1 MELAAAAES
10 RETTAQPDAAARRL
24 QCLLQVA
31 QDVNS
36 SLDLR
41 EVLDRI
47 VRQATAILEAESGSI
62 MLRDEESDSLRVA
75 AARGPRARRI
85 MGRIQRMDEGV
96 AGWVVR
102 HGEPL
107 LLRGAAADP
116 RFSAVCRRADVR
128 DALCVPLRLGDR
140 VLGAVSVS
148 NRLSDEPFTEA
159 DLELLTALG
168 NQVSVAVRNA
178 ETHAE
183 TVRQRRT
190 LERLLQEV
198 AGAQVE
204 ERNRIALQ
212 LHDGPAQT
220 MYAALRNLQAARVLA
235 TDAPPAV
242 RAVFADLELAIRRSI
257 DETRAVM
264 LDLRP
269 PALDDWGLD
278 SALRQYAQQFEKRTG
293 IRTLVHRRGPAQR
306 LPRALE
312 SCLYRIAQEALT
324 NVWKHAD
331 AESAEVLLDIGR
343 RRCLL
348 EIRDDGRGIEPEA
361 LARADSEHLG
371 LASLRDR
378 AQLVGGR
385 LGIHCTP
392 GKGTT
397 VSVSAPLPETGLP
410 AAEPAQERTGP

>member
-1 MELAAAAES
+1 LESAAGAGEV
-10 RETTAQPDAAARRL
+10 TTTSEATARRL

-31 QDVNS
+31 RDVNS

-41 EVLDRI
+41 DVLDRI
-47 VRQATAILEAESGSI
+47 VRQATSILEAESGSI
-62 MLRDEESDSLRVA
+62 MLREDDEAHLKVV

-85 MGRIQRMDEGV
+85 MGRVQRTDEGV

-107 LLRGAAADP
+107 LLRGAATDP
-116 RFSAVCRRADVR
+116 RFTAVGRRPDVR
-128 DALCVPLRLGDR
+128 DALCVPLRLEER

-148 NRLSDEPFTEA
+148 NRRSAEPFNQD
-159 DLELLTALG
+159 DLELLAALG

-183 TVRQRRT
+183 AQRQRQT
-190 LERLLQEV
+190 VERLLREV

-220 MYAALRNLQAARVLA
+220 MYAALRNLQAVQALA
-235 TDAPPAV
+235 TELPAGV
-242 RAVFADLELAIRRSI
+242 PAILDELERTIRSSI

-278 SALRQYAQQFEKRTG
+278 TALRQYAQQFETRTG
-293 IRTLVHRRGPAQR
+293 IRTQVVRRGLDLR
-306 LPRALE
+306 LPSAME

-324 NVWKHAD
+324 NVWKHAE
-331 AESAEVLLDIGR
+331 ATHARVLLDVGR
-343 RRCLL
+343 RRCVLQV
-348 EIRDDGRGIEPEA
+348 RDDGRGFEPA
-361 LARADSEHLG
+361 GARSDEKLG

-385 LGIHCTP
+385 LQIESPP

-397 VSVSAPLPETGLP
+397 VSVTAPLWEQGAP
-410 AAEPAQERTGP
+410 A